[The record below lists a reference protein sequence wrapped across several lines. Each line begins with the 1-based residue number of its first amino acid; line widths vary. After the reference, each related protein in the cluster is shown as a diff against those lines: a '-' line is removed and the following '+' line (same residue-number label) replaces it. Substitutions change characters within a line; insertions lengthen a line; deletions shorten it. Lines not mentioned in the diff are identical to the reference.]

1 MIWTEFL
8 AVFLMSKGFFLIFR
22 MNKHLLCLFV
32 GLEMM
37 SLGLLFATHF
47 LLMNN
52 FWLILLILCMA
63 VCEASVCLALLV
75 MVMRLCGNDLMS
87 SLMMDGA

>member
-1 MIWTEFL
+1 MVWMKL
-8 AVFLMSKGFFLIFR
+8 LGVFLMGAGFLLTFR

-37 SLGLLFATHF
+37 SLGLLFITHS
-47 LLMNN
+47 LLTNS
-52 FWLILLILCMA
+52 FWLILLILCLA

-75 MVMRLCGNDLMS
+75 SVMRLRGDDLMS
-87 SLMMDGA
+87 SLLSDGR